1 MIDWLAAA
9 LADHRPGEYPWRD
22 DEPVLEDVVEGDVL
36 VVSDMDG
43 RRPNRMV
50 VALDVEP
57 ERRCFFGA
65 FVTNERSLAT
75 AEDVELAPD
84 HTGLPCHIA
93 GLAGLKGWIW
103 FVQIRRRLG
112 ALTDEA
118 LNAVS
123 AGHLGV
129 EDEFLSSHRGV
140 ALQDPRSD
148 LRWPALETEA
158 EYVRDFTRDCDDK
171 HNDDDI
177 ALPFVDPRL
186 FPVFGNSLDESTAKT
201 LNDLVK
207 ATREGRTRGVSPSCV
222 EQLVATLDSRSLM
235 AYRSLL
241 TMRSAAI
248 SPPQSLDVRDSVSWL
263 LDLTRADGLAQAPF
277 VKVIGSTGSPVRQ
290 LLKHNGQSVEYLYAT
305 L

>member
-1 MIDWLAAA
+1 MTESLAAA
-9 LADHRPGEYPWRD
+9 LEDYRPGEYPWRD

-65 FVTNERSLAT
+65 FVTNERSLAS
-75 AEDVELAPD
+75 AEDVDLAPD
-84 HTGLPCHIA
+84 QTGLPYHIA

-103 FVQIRRRLG
+103 YVQIRRRLG

-129 EDEFLSSHRGV
+129 EDAFQSAHRGV
-140 ALQDPRSD
+140 ALQAPRSD
-148 LRWPALETEA
+148 LRWPALTTEA
-158 EYVRDFTRDCDDK
+158 EYVRDFTWDCDEK
-171 HNDDDI
+171 HSDDDI

-186 FPVFGNSLDESTAKT
+186 FPVFGNSLDESTAKA
-201 LNDLVK
+201 LDDLVK
-207 ATREGRTRGVSPSCV
+207 ATRAGRTRGVSPSCV
-222 EQLVATLDSRSLM
+222 EQLVATLDGRSLM

-248 SPPQSLDVRDSVSWL
+248 SPPQSPDGGYSVNWL
-263 LDLTRADGLAQAPF
+263 LDLTRADGLSQAPF
-277 VKVIGSTGSPVRQ
+277 VKVIGSTGSPVCQ
-290 LLKHNGQSVEYLYAT
+290 LLENNGRSVEYLYAT